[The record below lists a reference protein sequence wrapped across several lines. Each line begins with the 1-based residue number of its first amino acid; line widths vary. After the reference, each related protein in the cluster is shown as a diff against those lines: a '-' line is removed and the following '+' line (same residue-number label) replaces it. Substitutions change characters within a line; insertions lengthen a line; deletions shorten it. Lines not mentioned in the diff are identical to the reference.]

1 LEKLLKSADE
11 IKQNKRRETLIEN
24 KDKALI
30 SKQLVTLMKD
40 APIDRE
46 LGEFKLKEIDKDKL
60 YAFLREM
67 EFNRLLSSVI
77 SAYGEPKLSN
87 KLSEKESPV
96 NKQAINSKNYHL
108 IKNPDQIDEWIK
120 EAEEV
125 GEVAV
130 DTETNSLDPH
140 QADLVGI
147 SLCSKIGK
155 ACYIPIGHKSSKCID
170 KNIVVKKL
178 KPLLEDPSVKKI
190 GQNIKF
196 DFIVLYKQGITISSM
211 EDTMLMSYVLDA
223 GKNRHNM
230 DTLSEIHLGHKTI
243 SFKEIVGTGKKEI
256 NFSDVDIDKAKDY
269 AAEDADITFRLYRK
283 FIKNLK
289 LEK

>member
-1 LEKLLKSADE
+1 MCIRDSSSA
-11 IKQNKRRETLIEN
+11 KQ
-24 KDKALI
+24 
-30 SKQLVTLMKD
+30 Q
-40 APIDRE
+40 PI
-46 LGEFKLKEIDKDKL
+46 
-60 YAFLREM
+60 
-67 EFNRLLSSVI
+67 N
-77 SAYGEPKLSN
+77 N
-87 KLSEKESPV
+87 
-96 NKQAINSKNYHL
+96 KNYHL
-108 IKNPDQIDEWIK
+108 IKNPDEIDEWIK

-147 SLCSKIGK
+147 SFCSKIGK

-243 SFKEIVGTGKKEI
+243 SFKEIVGTLSLI
-256 NFSDVDIDKAKDY
+256 HI
-269 AAEDADITFRLYRK
+269 
-283 FIKNLK
+283 
-289 LEK
+289 

>member
-1 LEKLLKSADE
+1 
-11 IKQNKRRETLIEN
+11 
-24 KDKALI
+24 
-30 SKQLVTLMKD
+30 
-40 APIDRE
+40 
-46 LGEFKLKEIDKDKL
+46 
-60 YAFLREM
+60 M

-77 SAYGEPKLSN
+77 SAYGEPKLSGIPN
-87 KLSEKESPV
+87 ESKSQEK
-96 NKQAINSKNYHL
+96 QQTINSKNYHL
-108 IKNPDQIDEWIK
+108 IKNSDEIDEWIK

-140 QADLVGI
+140 QADLVGV

-170 KNIVVKKL
+170 KNIVIKKL
-178 KPLLEDPSVKKI
+178 KPLLQDPSVKKI

-223 GKNRHNM
+223 GK
-230 DTLSEIHLGHKTI
+230 K
-243 SFKEIVGTGKKEI
+243 
-256 NFSDVDIDKAKDY
+256 
-269 AAEDADITFRLYRK
+269 
-283 FIKNLK
+283 
-289 LEK
+289 

>member
-1 LEKLLKSADE
+1 
-11 IKQNKRRETLIEN
+11 
-24 KDKALI
+24 
-30 SKQLVTLMKD
+30 
-40 APIDRE
+40 
-46 LGEFKLKEIDKDKL
+46 
-60 YAFLREM
+60 M

-77 SAYGEPKLSN
+77 STYGEPKLSSSVKEKKITENHHTIN
-87 KLSEKESPV
+87 K
-96 NKQAINSKNYHL
+96 KNYHL
-108 IKNPDQIDEWIK
+108 ITSPDQIDEWIK

-130 DTETNSLDPH
+130 DTETSSLDPH
-140 QADLVGI
+140 QADLIGV
-147 SLCSKIGK
+147 SLSSKIGK

-170 KNIVVKKL
+170 KNIVIKKL

-256 NFSDVDIDKAKDY
+256 NFSDVEIDKAKDY
-269 AAEDADITFRLYRK
+269 AAEDLSLIH
-283 FIKNLK
+283 I
-289 LEK
+289 